1 MAIGFNRFGV
11 PLVSNPSLRSF
22 SAHSMPTILPIQR
35 TNPALTPI
43 AYLIVQR
50 MVARGAGGGGG
61 GGGGSKFK
69 HVFLH
74 Q

>member
-1 MAIGFNRFGV
+1 MAMAIGFNRFGV

-22 SAHSMPTILPIQR
+22 LHTVCQR
-35 TNPALTPI
+35 FCQSSEPCPNPLV
-43 AYLIVQR
+43 YLLLFKGWWR
-50 MVARGAGGGGG
+50 EELGG

-74 Q
+74 R